1 MNQSNLNYD
10 ILLAPFYFFLGN
22 MITTYIE
29 YNTDEMGNLKPVQI
43 EESEEEYDDEEEG
56 ENEVSQDSAP
66 QLVSKEAPKDDEP
79 RIEEEKIDTTKP

>member
-56 ENEVSQDSAP
+56 DEDSEEVDLEKLMSQAKRKAS
-66 QLVSKEAPKDDEP
+66 QESSGNNKG
-79 RIEEEKIDTTKP
+79 